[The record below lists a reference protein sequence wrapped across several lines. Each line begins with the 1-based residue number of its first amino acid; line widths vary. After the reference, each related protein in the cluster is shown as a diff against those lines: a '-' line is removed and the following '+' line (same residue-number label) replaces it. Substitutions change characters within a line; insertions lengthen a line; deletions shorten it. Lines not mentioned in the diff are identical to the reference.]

1 MSLEEASKHLDLAR
15 EQFDAACTDWWEPA
29 DAGSCVSNVF
39 YAYENLVVAVAES
52 HNLRWKKNH
61 YDKAALATELHKQKI
76 LSKDLGDEIL
86 RLNNL
91 RKDVHYGEPGFELG
105 EEDLE
110 SLVSDLEGIVNEVES
125 MISRMVQAADNE

>member
-1 MSLEEASKHLDLAR
+1 MSLEEARQHLDLAR
-15 EQFDAACTDWWEPA
+15 EQFDDACTDWWEPA

-52 HNLRWKKNH
+52 HNLPWKKNH
-61 YDKAALATELHKQKI
+61 YDKAALATELHTQNI
-76 LSKDLGDEIL
+76 LSKGLGDEIL

-125 MISRMVQAADNE
+125 MISRMEQAADDE

>member
-1 MSLEEASKHLDLAR
+1 MAFGPSKRLKWRSTIILGSYPNQNGPTNFAEE
-15 EQFDAACTDWWEPA
+15 P
-29 DAGSCVSNVF
+29 
-39 YAYENLVVAVAES
+39 
-52 HNLRWKKNH
+52 KNH
-61 YDKAALATELHKQKI
+61 YDKAALATELHTQNI
-76 LSKDLGDEIL
+76 LSKGLGDEIL

-125 MISRMVQAADNE
+125 MISRMEQAADDE